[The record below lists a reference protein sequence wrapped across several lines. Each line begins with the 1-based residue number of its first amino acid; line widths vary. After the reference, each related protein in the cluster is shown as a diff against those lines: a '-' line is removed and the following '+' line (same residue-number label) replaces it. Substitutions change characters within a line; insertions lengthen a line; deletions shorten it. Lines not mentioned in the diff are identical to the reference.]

1 METVIKFKCCLRG
14 AVPEQW
20 EGIIQIFKK
29 GDPCEIA
36 VTARGC
42 YFHIIA
48 GKHAHG
54 YYICIPNWNVGTELA
69 CFADVFW
76 NSERLEQYT
85 ELNKVDACTVA
96 TALDTLRDYL

>member
-1 METVIKFKCCLRG
+1 METVIKFKCRLRG
-14 AVPEQW
+14 TVPEQW
-20 EGIIQIFKK
+20 EGRIQIFKK
-29 GDPCEIA
+29 GDPCEIV

-48 GKHAHG
+48 GKHANG

-69 CFADVFW
+69 CFSDVFW

-96 TALDTLRDYL
+96 TALDTMRDYL

>member
-1 METVIKFKCCLRG
+1 MIKFKCCLRG

-54 YYICIPNWNVGTELA
+54 KYFCIPNWNVGTELA

-96 TALDTLRDYL
+96 TALDTMRDYL

>member
-1 METVIKFKCCLRG
+1 METVIKFKCRLRG
-14 AVPEQW
+14 TVPEQW
-20 EGIIQIFKK
+20 EGRIQIFKK
-29 GDPCEIA
+29 GDPCEIV

-48 GKHAHG
+48 GKHANG

-69 CFADVFW
+69 CFSDVFW